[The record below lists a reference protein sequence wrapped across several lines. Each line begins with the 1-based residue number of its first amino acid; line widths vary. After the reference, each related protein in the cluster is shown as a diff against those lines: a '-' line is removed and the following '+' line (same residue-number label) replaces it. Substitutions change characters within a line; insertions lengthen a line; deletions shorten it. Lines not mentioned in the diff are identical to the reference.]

1 MHFMQKPKTKTL
13 KRVLSGVLAAVM
25 CFGLIPVGTVS
36 HAADQVSDR
45 TTLYIQTVNN
55 TTSAVLDNV
64 GVKIECTAAG
74 QYQDYGISYSKNG
87 GKISLEVPVGYY
99 RITGINAPE
108 GYRIETT
115 PELVYLQKTN
125 TGAPITTVVAYAE
138 RPLVVK
144 KIDAGTLAGVAGAKF
159 RVTNA
164 DGSLIGEGTTGSDG
178 CWTLP
183 YIAPGDYTVTEVQ
196 TPAGYHP
203 SSPQNITITESGD
216 GDPFLVFVDSEK
228 NVVAVRKTDK
238 ATGMPL
244 ANAHFTI
251 TTAAGGAVE
260 QAVEEGEGGGLA
272 VLALV
277 LLVVPGDHA
286 LHGLRAAKGVHHLIG
301 DGVQILVGD
310 AHAAHHIV
318 HLGQA
323 QVLGAPQAQALV
335 DGLALLNFGDE
346 DHGYPLLASR
356 TQGRLHNFLPPWPAA
371 PYIRWF
377 WKGGRHTHFLVSFYI
392 KMAGL

>member
-1 MHFMQKPKTKTL
+1 MQKPKTKTL

-36 HAADQVSDR
+36 HAADQVSDK

-55 TTSAVLDNV
+55 TTGAVLDNV
-64 GVKIECTAAG
+64 GVKIECTTAG

-144 KIDAGTLAGVAGAKF
+144 KIDAGTLSGVAGAKF

-164 DGSLIGEGTTGSDG
+164 DGSLVGEGTTGSDG

-183 YIAPGDYTVTEVQ
+183 YIAPGEYTVTEVQ

-228 NVVAVRKTDK
+228 NVVAIRKTDK

-251 TTAAGGAVE
+251 TTAAGGAVAGGNDLVTDSE
-260 QAVEEGEGGGLA
+260 GMVYLSNLSAGNYRLTETAAPEGYILDQRVVSFDLTQSTENKMISVTNSRPGAVAVYSKDSGGQPLA
-272 VLALV
+272 GTHF
-277 LLVVPGDHA
+277 VVYD
-286 LHGLRAAKGVHHLIG
+286 K
-301 DGVQILVGD
+301 DN
-310 AHAAHHIV
+310 HIV
-318 HLGQA
+318 CQDTETDANGCVYFENLEPGTYTITATKASEGH
-323 QVLGAPQAQALV
+323 VL
-335 DGLALLNFGDE
+335 
-346 DHGYPLLASR
+346 
-356 TQGRLHNFLPPWPAA
+356 
-371 PYIRWF
+371 
-377 WKGGRHTHFLVSFYI
+377 
-392 KMAGL
+392 